1 MTDTAPASH
10 PSCSANAG
18 CGHECCP
25 CDGRL
30 KKLEKTVSRIRFWLF
45 VSLGFLI
52 LLIGIGIGKGDK
64 HEDRGGPR
72 GREEVR
78 RIEVQGMPMGGMGG
92 MGGGAM
98 MMHGGP
104 MQGGPDR
111 GPMMNGGPGPQGG
124 GMRGGPDRG
133 PEMRPEGRPGKG
145 NSPKMR
151 GGKKGKGSDDDED
164 DDD

>member
-10 PSCSANAG
+10 PSCSANTCCA
-18 CGHECCP
+18 HECCP
-25 CDGRL
+25 CEGRI

-72 GREEVR
+72 EREEVR
-78 RIEVQGMPMGGMGG
+78 RIEVQGMPLGGMGG
-92 MGGGAM
+92 MGGNAM
-98 MMHGGP
+98 MMMHDMGGPHGGA
-104 MQGGPDR
+104 MQGP
-111 GPMMNGGPGPQGG
+111 PPVPQGG
-124 GMRGGPDRG
+124 GMHGGPDRG

-145 NSPKMR
+145 SSPKMR
-151 GGKKGKGSDDDED
+151 GGKKSKGGDDDDDDED
-164 DDD
+164 

>member
-25 CDGRL
+25 CEGRL
-30 KKLEKTVSRIRFWLF
+30 KKLEKTVCRIRFWLF

-52 LLIGIGIGKGDK
+52 LLIGIGIGKGQRN
-64 HEDRGGPR
+64 EDRGGPR
-72 GREEVR
+72 EREEVR

-92 MGGGAM
+92 GAVM

-104 MQGGPDR
+104 DH
-111 GPMMNGGPGPQGG
+111 GPMMNGGPAPVPEAG
-124 GMRGGPDRG
+124 GMHGGPDRG

-145 NSPKMR
+145 SGPKVR
-151 GGKKGKGSDDDED
+151 GGKQGKGGDDDGD
-164 DDD
+164 DD

>member
-18 CGHECCP
+18 CCHECCP
-25 CDGRL
+25 CEGRL

-64 HEDRGGPR
+64 QEDRGGPR
-72 GREEVR
+72 EREEVR

-92 MGGGAM
+92 MGGM
-98 MMHGGP
+98 MMRGGP
-104 MQGGPDR
+104 MQGGPDQ
-111 GPMMNGGPGPQGG
+111 GPMMN
-124 GMRGGPDRG
+124 RG

-145 NSPKMR
+145 NGPKVR
-151 GGKKGKGSDDDED
+151 GGKKGKGGD
-164 DDD
+164 DDDDDDD

>member
-1 MTDTAPASH
+1 MGGHYPSERVSGKLWSQGVNHMTDTAPASH

-25 CDGRL
+25 CEGRL

-52 LLIGIGIGKGDK
+52 LLIGIGIGKGQGHD
-64 HEDRGGPR
+64 ERGGPR
-72 GREEVR
+72 EREEVR

-92 MGGGAM
+92 MGGG
-98 MMHGGP
+98 
-104 MQGGPDR
+104 
-111 GPMMNGGPGPQGG
+111 
-124 GMRGGPDRG
+124 MRGGPDRG

-145 NSPKMR
+145 SSPKMR
-151 GGKKGKGSDDDED
+151 GGKKAKGGDDDDDED
-164 DDD
+164 

>member
-25 CDGRL
+25 CEGRL
-30 KKLEKTVSRIRFWLF
+30 KKLEKTVARIRFWLF

-52 LLIGIGIGKGDK
+52 LLIGIGIGKGQGHD
-64 HEDRGGPR
+64 ERGGPR
-72 GREEVR
+72 EREEVR

-92 MGGGAM
+92 STM

-104 MQGGPDR
+104 MQGGPDH
-111 GPMMNGGPGPQGG
+111 GPMMN
-124 GMRGGPDRG
+124 RGPDRG

-151 GGKKGKGSDDDED
+151 GGKKGKGGD
-164 DDD
+164 DDDDDDD

>member
-10 PSCSANAG
+10 PSSSANAG

-25 CDGRL
+25 CEGRL

-52 LLIGIGIGKGDK
+52 LLIGIGIGKGQRN
-64 HEDRGGPR
+64 EERGGPR
-72 GREEVR
+72 EREEVR

-92 MGGGAM
+92 GTIM
-98 MMHGGP
+98 MRGGP
-104 MQGGPDR
+104 MQGGPDQ
-111 GPMMNGGPGPQGG
+111 GPMMN
-124 GMRGGPDRG
+124 RGPDRG

-145 NSPKMR
+145 NGPKMR
-151 GGKKGKGSDDDED
+151 GGKKGKDGD
-164 DDD
+164 DDDDDDVD

>member
-25 CDGRL
+25 CEGRL

-52 LLIGIGIGKGDK
+52 LLIGIGIGKGQPN
-64 HEDRGGPR
+64 EERGGPR
-72 GREEVR
+72 QREEVR

-92 MGGGAM
+92 GAM
-98 MMHGGP
+98 VMRGGP
-104 MQGGPDR
+104 MQGGPDQ
-111 GPMMNGGPGPQGG
+111 GPMMN
-124 GMRGGPDRG
+124 RGPDRG

-145 NSPKMR
+145 NGPKVR
-151 GGKKGKGSDDDED
+151 GGKKGKGGD
-164 DDD
+164 DDDDDDD

>member
-1 MTDTAPASH
+1 MTDTAPSSH
-10 PSCSANAG
+10 PASSSNAG

-25 CDGRL
+25 CEGRL

-52 LLIGIGIGKGDK
+52 LLIGIGIGKGQPN
-64 HEDRGGPR
+64 EERGGPR
-72 GREEVR
+72 QREEVR

-98 MMHGGP
+98 VMRGGP
-104 MQGGPDR
+104 MQGGPDQ
-111 GPMMNGGPGPQGG
+111 GPMMN
-124 GMRGGPDRG
+124 RGPDRG

-145 NSPKMR
+145 NGPKVG
-151 GGKKGKGSDDDED
+151 GGKKGKGGD
-164 DDD
+164 DDDDDDD

>member
-10 PSCSANAG
+10 PSSSANAG
-18 CGHECCP
+18 CCHECCP

-52 LLIGIGIGKGDK
+52 LLIGIGIGQGDK
-64 HEDRGGPR
+64 QQDRGGPR

-78 RIEVQGMPMGGMGG
+78 RIEVQGMPMGGMRGMGGMGG

-98 MMHGGP
+98 MMRGGP
-104 MQGGPDR
+104 MQGGPDQ
-111 GPMMNGGPGPQGG
+111 GPMMN
-124 GMRGGPDRG
+124 RGPDRG

-145 NSPKMR
+145 NGPKMR
-151 GGKKGKGSDDDED
+151 GGKKGKDGD
-164 DDD
+164 DDDDDDD

>member
-18 CGHECCP
+18 CCHECCP
-25 CDGRL
+25 CEGRL
-30 KKLEKTVSRIRFWLF
+30 KKLEKTVCRIRFWLF

-72 GREEVR
+72 EREEVR

-104 MQGGPDR
+104 
-111 GPMMNGGPGPQGG
+111 
-124 GMRGGPDRG
+124 DRG

-145 NSPKMR
+145 NGPKMR
-151 GGKKGKGSDDDED
+151 GGKKGKDGD
-164 DDD
+164 DDDDDDD

>member
-10 PSCSANAG
+10 PSSSANAG

-25 CDGRL
+25 CEGRL

-52 LLIGIGIGKGDK
+52 LLIGIGIGQGDK
-64 HEDRGGPR
+64 QQDRGGPR

-98 MMHGGP
+98 MMHDMG
-104 MQGGPDR
+104 
-111 GPMMNGGPGPQGG
+111 GPQGG
-124 GMRGGPDRG
+124 GMHGGPDRG

-151 GGKKGKGSDDDED
+151 GGKKGKGGD
-164 DDD
+164 DDDDDDDD

>member
-10 PSCSANAG
+10 PACSSNAG

-25 CDGRL
+25 CEGRL

-52 LLIGIGIGKGDK
+52 LLIGIGIGKGQGHD
-64 HEDRGGPR
+64 ERGGPR
-72 GREEVR
+72 EREEVR
-78 RIEVQGMPMGGMGG
+78 RIEVQGMPMNGMGGMGG
-92 MGGGAM
+92 MGGG
-98 MMHGGP
+98 MH
-104 MQGGPDR
+104 
-111 GPMMNGGPGPQGG
+111 
-124 GMRGGPDRG
+124 GGPDRG

-151 GGKKGKGSDDDED
+151 GGKKGKGGDDDDDDED
-164 DDD
+164 